1 MTSVHELQPVGG
13 APDKPSS
20 DIHVTQ
26 AREFQDQDVI
36 ELARAG
42 KKQRRF
48 ALVSMIG
55 FACSLMGTWEGVLVV
70 FLLGYQNGGPA
81 GLIYGFLVIWFGT
94 FCTFVTMSELASM
107 IPTAGGQYHYV
118 AILAPT
124 SSKKFLSYVTATTA
138 GAFFTSELIEGL
150 AIQNNSEYV
159 PTGWKGTLIFWAVLF
174 LCVAINGFLSRAL
187 PILEVAILIIHILG
201 FFAIIIPLVHLGPH
215 GNAKEIFTT
224 FVNTGWESQSLSF
237 FIGLNGNIA
246 AFTGADSAIHMSEE
260 VKHASLNV
268 PRSMLLSVF
277 MNGLLGFGMLL
288 AVLFC
293 AGDLDKA
300 AESPTGFPF
309 IAIFTNAVGSSKGA
323 NTMVSIV
330 VLMSLA
336 GAIAALAS
344 ASRMMWSFAR
354 DRGLPWASRLSSV
367 HSKTAIPL
375 IAIFVVTVCSAL
387 IGIINIGSS
396 DAFNAVVSLVVEAF
410 ATSYLVPCSLLL
422 YRRLKGQILEPKG
435 SFDVT
440 STDKQLKWGKWRA
453 KGWLGTAS
461 NAITCVYLS
470 IVCFFAFWPAVKPVT
485 AVNMNYSSLVL
496 GTVVIASLTYYL
508 LWAKKIY
515 QGPIMEVS
523 VHVL

>member
-1 MTSVHELQPVGG
+1 MLAHTNFV
-13 APDKPSS
+13 
-20 DIHVTQ
+20 IHLGWATV
-26 AREFQDQDVI
+26 
-36 ELARAG
+36 
-42 KKQRRF
+42 
-48 ALVSMIG
+48 
-55 FACSLMGTWEGVLVV
+55 MGWI
-70 FLLGYQNGGPA
+70 A
-81 GLIYGFLVIWFGT
+81 
-94 FCTFVTMSELASM
+94 
-107 IPTAGGQYHYV
+107 
-118 AILAPT
+118 
-124 SSKKFLSYVTATTA
+124 ATTA

-150 AIQNNSEYV
+150 AVQNNSEFV
-159 PTGWKGTLIFWAVLF
+159 PTGWKGTPIFWAVLF
-174 LCVAINGFLSRAL
+174 LCVSINGFLSRAL
-187 PILEVAILIIHILG
+187 PILEVAILVVHILG

-224 FVNTGWESQSLSF
+224 FVNTGWESQTLSF

-246 AFTGADSAIHMSEE
+246 AFTEE

-268 PRSMLLSVF
+268 PRSMLLSIF
-277 MNGLLGFGMLL
+277 INGLLGFGMLL

-293 AGDLDKA
+293 AGDLNKA

-309 IAIFTNAVGSSKGA
+309 IAIFTNAVGSAKGA

-354 DRGLPWASRLSSV
+354 DRGLPWASKLSSV

-375 IAIFVVTVCSAL
+375 TAIVVVTICSAL

-422 YRRLKGQILEPKG
+422 YRRLKGQILEPKE
-435 SFDVT
+435 SFDVI
-440 STDKQLKWGKWRA
+440 STDKQLKWGEWRA
-453 KGWLGTAS
+453 KGWLGTAA
-461 NAITCVYLS
+461 NVITCVYLS
-470 IVCFFAFWPAVKPVT
+470 IVCFFAFWPATKPVT

-496 GTVVIASLTYYL
+496 GTVVIASLIYYL
-508 LWAKKIY
+508 LWAKKVY

-523 VHVL
+523 VHAL